1 VPERIARMR
10 CSEVLRLESEER
22 YSGCAKGPSTSG
34 GSRAEAG
41 EIRILVA
48 DEIPSGFLGEGLAG
62 AVAGV
67 GVLEGLDRALW
78 G

>member
-1 VPERIARMR
+1 MR
-10 CSEVLRLESEER
+10 Q
-22 YSGCAKGPSTSG
+22 
-34 GSRAEAG
+34 RAEAG
-41 EIRILVA
+41 EIQILVA